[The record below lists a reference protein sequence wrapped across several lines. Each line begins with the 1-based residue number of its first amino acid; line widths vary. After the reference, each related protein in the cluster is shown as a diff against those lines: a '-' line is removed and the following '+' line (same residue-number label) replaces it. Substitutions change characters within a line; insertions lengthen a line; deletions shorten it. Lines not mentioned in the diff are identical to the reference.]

1 MKNRGPSQKR
11 GLKGGRKGEMLRSLG
26 VTGMIVMSSLQL
38 PNVAFAEEAAA
49 KTDDEVVE
57 LETFVTGDQVED
69 DLGVLQTEPV
79 DSVFGFGKTILET
92 PRAVSSINAEF
103 LEEFNVSSINDI
115 VNFVPGTFTTSFF
128 GVAGSLDI
136 RGTSAENYFRGVK
149 RLNNE
154 GNFPT
159 PIGASDRIDVIRG
172 PMSPISG
179 PSKVGGALNFIPK
192 SARAATGQY
201 LDSPTG
207 QFGYRTGSWDKSV
220 LSGELGGPFEVGGRK
235 GGYYLYGEVDNSGS
249 YFTNDGSDQ
258 NILQA
263 SFNLD
268 LTESTRVEAGMMY
281 QEWRG
286 FENGGWNRVTQDLID
301 NRNYISGDPAV
312 NIDGDFGNGDGLIQ
326 EREIDA
332 WEAGGLPG
340 LAFTGTPFV
349 DGVTCFPGL
358 VPFCF
363 EGNFQP
369 LNTAN
374 ITQDLID
381 QLGLGLDPATV
392 QTVKLKTSEVLIHP
406 TDKYNTDSATA
417 YFDIIHTTD
426 SGMTITNKLF
436 YDSVEYTNIDGYGF
450 TKVADSW
457 IIEDQLIFG
466 MKFES
471 GGFTSDVQVSPSIRY
486 TDAFYALDFSD
497 EIFDRVDLARGFSAF
512 SLQQVPSR
520 DINESWS
527 DYLNTEYTQYGF
539 SVLAD
544 NSFGENLSLL
554 LGARYDYVD
563 IESENGDGAGPN
575 TLRTFDPRG
584 ENKQSG
590 NDDGFTW
597 TASLSYTLPFG
608 FTPYVTMAEQT
619 TIISGSAGEVSAVNV
634 FGDSFLGESEMTEI
648 GLKMSLLE
656 GRLFA
661 AVAYFDQERI
671 AFNSQNPVNNQATQA
686 DGYEVEFRYV
696 LNDRFTFMATYSNFD
711 VVVLQDSG
719 VTFSYIGAT
728 NVPQINP
735 ASIFGGSIGGN
746 HVVGTKSPRGGI
758 PDVAWSF
765 SGTQRWTDNIRTGFS
780 FTAVDEVRASVL
792 GGPLLPDYNLLNVN
806 ATYETEKFRVG
817 VYLNNILDEEYY
829 RGNFPSLYGNSN
841 ILPGLPF
848 NWSLEGTYKF

>member
-1 MKNRGPSQKR
+1 MSNHGRS
-11 GLKGGRKGEMLRSLG
+11 RKGERLKKLG
-26 VTGMIVMSSLQL
+26 MTGIVALASIHWSI
-38 PNVAFAEEAAA
+38 AAHSEEAAKA
-49 KTDDEVVE
+49 DEKADEEVVE
-57 LETFVTGDQVED
+57 LETFVTNEQVDD

-115 VNFVPGTFTTSFF
+115 VSFVPGTFTTSFF

-201 LDSPTG
+201 LESPTG

-220 LSGELGGPFEVGGRK
+220 LSGELGGPFEIGGRD

-249 YFTNDGSDQ
+249 YFTHDSSDQ

-268 LTESTRVEAGMMY
+268 LTDSTRVEAGMMY

-301 NRNYISGDPAV
+301 NRNYIAGDPRV
-312 NIDGDFGNGDGLIQ
+312 NIDRSFGNGDGLIQ

-332 WEAGGLPG
+332 WERSGDLPG

-349 DGVTCFPGL
+349 DGVTCFTGL
-358 VPFCF
+358 TPFCF
-363 EGNFQP
+363 EGNFAP
-369 LNTAN
+369 LNPAN
-374 ITQDLID
+374 FTQGLADS
-381 QLGLGLDPATV
+381 LGLGLDPATV
-392 QTVKLKTSEVLIHP
+392 RNVKLKTSEVLITP
-406 TDKYNTDSATA
+406 TDKYDTDSGTA

-457 IIEDQLIFG
+457 ILEDQLILA

-471 GGFTSDVQVSPSIRY
+471 GSFVSDLQVSPSIRH

-497 EIFDRVDLARGFSAF
+497 EIFDRVDLSRGFSAF
-512 SLQQVPSR
+512 SLQEVPSR

-544 NSFGENLSLL
+544 NSLGDNLSLL
-554 LGARYDYVD
+554 LGARYDYID
-563 IESENGDGAGPN
+563 IKSENGDGAGPN
-575 TLRTFDPRG
+575 TLRTFDPLG

-634 FGDSFLGESEMTEI
+634 ANDSFLGDSEMTEV

-671 AFNSQNPVNNQATQA
+671 AFSSQNPVNNQATQS

-696 LNDRFTFMATYSNFD
+696 MNDRFTFMATYSNFD

-719 VTFSYIGAT
+719 TTFSFIGPT
-728 NVPQINP
+728 NIPQVNP
-735 ASIFGGSIGGN
+735 ASIFGGIIGAN
-746 HVVGTKSPRGGI
+746 HVVGKESPRGGI
-758 PDVAWSF
+758 PDVAWSI
-765 SGTQRWTDNIRTGFS
+765 SGTQRWTDEIRTGFS
-780 FTAVDEVRASVL
+780 FTSVDEVRASVL
-792 GGPLLPDYNLLNVN
+792 GGPLLPDYQLLNVN
-806 ATYETEKFRVG
+806 AAYETKKFKIG
-817 VYLNNILDEEYY
+817 LYLNNILDEEYF

-848 NWSLEGTYKF
+848 NWSVEGTYKF

>member
-1 MKNRGPSQKR
+1 MNERTRRRRRGRASTA
-11 GLKGGRKGEMLRSLG
+11 GTIGAVAIAAMSLAAW
-26 VTGMIVMSSLQL
+26 TQ
-38 PNVAFAEEAAA
+38 AEEAATA
-49 KTDDEVVE
+49 EEDEAVE
-57 LETFVTGDQVED
+57 LETFVTSDTVDD

-115 VNFVPGTFTTSFF
+115 VSFVPGTFTTSFF

-192 SARAATGQY
+192 SARAETGQY
-201 LDSPTG
+201 LESPTG
-207 QFGYRTGSWDKSV
+207 SFGYRTGKWHESV
-220 LSGELGGPFEVGGRK
+220 LQGELGGPFELGGK
-235 GGYYLYGEVDNSGS
+235 SGGYYLYGEVDNSGS
-249 YFTNDGSDQ
+249 YFTNDSSDQ
-258 NILQA
+258 NILQG

-268 LTESTRVEAGMMY
+268 LTDKTRIEAGVMY

-301 NRNYISGDPAV
+301 NGNYISGDPAV
-312 NIDGDFGNGDGLIQ
+312 NIDSQFGNGDGLIQ

-332 WEAGGLPG
+332 WEAAAFPG

-369 LNTAN
+369 LNAAN
-374 ITQDLID
+374 ITQDLVN
-381 QLGLGLDPATV
+381 QLGLGLDPSTV
-392 QTVKLKTSEVLIHP
+392 QTVKLKRSEVLIHP
-406 TDKYNTDSATA
+406 TDKYNTDSGTA
-417 YFDIIHTTD
+417 YFDIIHTLD

-450 TKVADSW
+450 TKVADSFV
-457 IIEDQLIFG
+457 IEDQLILA

-471 GGFTSDVQVSPSIRY
+471 GGFSSDLQVSPSIRY

-497 EIFDRVDLARGFSAF
+497 EIFDRVDLARGFSAL
-512 SLQQVPSR
+512 SLQEVPSR
-520 DINESWS
+520 DIRESWS

-544 NSFGENLSLL
+544 NKIGENLSVL
-554 LGARYDYVD
+554 LGARYDYID
-563 IESENGDGAGPN
+563 IETENGDGAGPN

-584 ENKQSG
+584 ENTQSG
-590 NDDGFTW
+590 SDDGFTW
-597 TASLSYTLPFG
+597 TASLSYKLPGG
-608 FTPYVTMAEQT
+608 FTPYVTMSEQT

-634 FGDSFLGESEMTEI
+634 FNDSFLGDSEMFEAGI
-648 GLKMSLLE
+648 KASFLE
-656 GRLFA
+656 GKIFA
-661 AVAYFDQERI
+661 AVTYFDQERI
-671 AFNSQNPVNNQATQA
+671 AFSSQNPVNNQATQS
-686 DGYEVEFRYV
+686 DGFEVELRYV
-696 LNDRFTFMATYSNFD
+696 MNDRFTFMATYSNFD

-719 VTFSYIGAT
+719 VTFSYIGPT
-728 NVPQINP
+728 NLPQINP
-735 ASIFGGSIGGN
+735 ATLFSGMIGGN
-746 HVVGTKSPRGGI
+746 HVVGTESPRGGI
-758 PDVAWSF
+758 PDVSWSI
-765 SGTQRWTDNIRTGFS
+765 SGTQKWTEAFRTGFS
-780 FTAVDEVRASVL
+780 FTFVDEVYASVL

-806 ATYETEKFRVG
+806 ATYESEKYRLAL
-817 VYLNNILDEEYY
+817 YLNNVLDETYF

-848 NWSLEGTYKF
+848 NWSLEATYKF